1 MSTKW
6 DRNKALD
13 EIQSLAHAF
22 QKSRVLF
29 TALELELFKHLSL
42 ETPKNAKQIADELNA
57 DERALTRLLDAL
69 AALKLIQKK
78 VEGYTNNPRYHS
90 LLVAGEPDFVGDLL
104 HISHLWEPWSRLTE
118 IVKNGKPD
126 VLETI
131 NEKDDVWI
139 RDFTNSTLWKS
150 KIHAEPIVNLIDLR
164 RVKKVLDLACGA
176 GHYTVEFL
184 RQNPNLQPVVFDYPR
199 VINLTHEHIR
209 EAGMEEKVEFLSG
222 DVMTDDIGSGYDLVF
237 ISNLIHS
244 YSIWDNV
251 RILQRVFDALNRGGW
266 VVINEVIIDDART
279 SPTHS
284 ALFSLN
290 MLLNTAS
297 GDCYT
302 ETDIWIMLRESWFSS
317 IKSIKTDFETT
328 LMMGRK

>member
-118 IVKNGKPD
+118 IVKNG
-126 VLETI
+126 I
-131 NEKDDVWI
+131 
-139 RDFTNSTLWKS
+139 
-150 KIHAEPIVNLIDLR
+150 
-164 RVKKVLDLACGA
+164 
-176 GHYTVEFL
+176 
-184 RQNPNLQPVVFDYPR
+184 
-199 VINLTHEHIR
+199 
-209 EAGMEEKVEFLSG
+209 
-222 DVMTDDIGSGYDLVF
+222 
-237 ISNLIHS
+237 
-244 YSIWDNV
+244 
-251 RILQRVFDALNRGGW
+251 
-266 VVINEVIIDDART
+266 
-279 SPTHS
+279 
-284 ALFSLN
+284 
-290 MLLNTAS
+290 
-297 GDCYT
+297 
-302 ETDIWIMLRESWFSS
+302 
-317 IKSIKTDFETT
+317 
-328 LMMGRK
+328 